1 VSNDRS
7 LHLQLSDDEIVM
19 LNNCLNEICN
29 GVHIEDWE
37 FQTRV
42 GWSRAEVQKL
52 LSRINAKA
60 SDVF

>member
-1 VSNDRS
+1 
-7 LHLQLSDDEIVM
+7 M